1 MAFGFRAEDVTISMK
16 TVCIQGLGFVGSA
29 MAVAVAS
36 AIGKDGKSLYRVIG
50 VDLDNSLGRMRV
62 NSLSQ
67 GVFPFSTTDHELR
80 EATYKTYQQGNLT
93 ATCDPDA
100 FKEADYIIVSVAF
113 GIDSLTDAN
122 KSFLLDDFKR
132 AIHTFSER
140 MSPHCLV
147 IVETTVPPGT
157 CRNIILP
164 IIQES
169 FLKNGHKPEDVLL
182 CHSYERVMPGKDY
195 LKSITDFHRCY
206 AGHNKHA
213 AKLCKSFLST
223 IINVEKWPLS
233 ELKTLESSEIAK
245 VLENSYRAINIALIE
260 EWAEFSEKLGVD
272 LNEVVDAIRLRPTHS
287 NIRQPGFGVGG
298 YCLTKDPLYA
308 SLGSENIL
316 NLKGFKFPFCDLA
329 VQVNQ
334 QMPLRCL
341 KRVQEQLGSLHNKKL
356 LLMGISYRE
365 DIGDT
370 RHSPAEIFYRAAI
383 AKGATVICHD
393 PLVEKWSE
401 LDIQVETDI
410 HQLHPAEFDAI
421 IFGVA
426 HQSYKELNLKEWLG
440 QSQPLIVDASRLLSE
455 GVIQEL
461 IEREHNIFVMGRGKA

>member
-1 MAFGFRAEDVTISMK
+1 MK

-29 MAVAVAS
+29 MAVATAS
-36 AIGKDGKSLYRVIG
+36 AMANKETPAYRVIG
-50 VDLDNSLGRMRV
+50 VDLDNPLGRMRV
-62 NSLSQ
+62 DSLNQ
-67 GVFPFSTTDHELR
+67 GIFPFPTTDHELQ
-80 EATYKTYQQGNLT
+80 EATRKAHQQGNLT
-93 ATCDPDA
+93 ATCDPDV
-100 FKEADYIIVSVAF
+100 FKQADYIIVSIAF
-113 GIDSLTDAN
+113 GIDSLTDPN
-122 KSFLLDDFKR
+122 KNFLLDDFKQ
-132 AIHTFSER
+132 AIHIFSER
-140 MSPHCLV
+140 MSPECLV
-147 IVETTVPPGT
+147 IIETTVPPGT

-164 IIQES
+164 IIQEG
-169 FLKNGHKPEDVLL
+169 FLKNGHKPEDILL

-195 LKSITDFHRCY
+195 LKSITDFYRCY
-206 AGHNKHA
+206 AGYNEKSA
-213 AKLCKSFLST
+213 DLCELFLSRV
-223 IINVEKWPLS
+223 INAKEWPLTR
-233 ELKTLESSEIAK
+233 LKTLEASEIAK

-260 EWAEFSEKLGVD
+260 EWAEFSEKLGID

-316 NLKGFKFPFCDLA
+316 NLKGFEFPFCELA

-370 RHSPAEIFYRAAI
+370 RYSPAEIFYRAAI
-383 AKGATVICHD
+383 AQGATVICHD
-393 PLVEKWSE
+393 PLVERWPE
-401 LDIQVETDI
+401 TNVQVETNI
-410 HQLHPAEFDAI
+410 HQLDPAEFDAV

-426 HQSYKELNLKEWLG
+426 HQNYKKLNISEWLG
-440 QSQPLIVDASRLLSE
+440 QSQPLIMDACRLLSE
-455 GVIQEL
+455 GSIQEL
-461 IEREHNIFVMGRGKA
+461 IEKDHNIFVIGRGKA